1 MPYRNGSYEA
11 LKEQLETFKNCS
23 LELIDTQNTQYH
35 EPVETASKET
45 TPGNRGV
52 TSSQSSRGMIGW
64 AHTGSSSGQV
74 GQV

>member
-23 LELIDTQNTQYH
+23 LELIDTQHH

-52 TSSQSSRGMIGW
+52 TSSQSERGVIGY
-64 AHTGSSSGQV
+64 AHTGSSSGQI